1 MSINDAPPEGGNTTT
16 RPMRDALDSEL
27 ARTSE
32 DSDGNNV
39 LQLIARK
46 LAVKALDGDLGAIKE
61 IFDRIDG
68 KAAAGSAPE
77 QVPTRLMFQWTDAEL
92 TPQSQPQSST
102 GRAGNS
108 CPSIAAGRRAAS
120 RACASPRRRP
130 RASQST

>member
-1 MSINDAPPEGGNTTT
+1 MSINDAPPEGGNTM
-16 RPMRDALDSEL
+16 RPMRDALDAEL
-27 ARTSE
+27 SRASE
-32 DSDGNNV
+32 DGDENNV
-39 LQLIARK
+39 LQLIARR
-46 LAVKALDGDLGAIKE
+46 LAAKALDGDLGAIKE
-61 IFDRIDG
+61 IFDRMDG

-77 QVPTRLMFQWTDAEL
+77 QVPTRVVFQWTDAEL